1 MVAKNFSCI
10 DQWFLN
16 GVCIPFSSDVV
27 TRVNDSTR
35 LESRFLVTLTR
46 LESRSAVSC
55 DDSWLESRFSSNDST
70 RLILND
76 SWLESESFL
85 ENLQTLADK
94 LFWFAHKEMSRFWF
108 TEAWLVV
115 FEACFPLWLCLLVA
129 KYQFVQ
135 DQVCRLPVRNLRAQI
150 LHYILE

>member
-1 MVAKNFSCI
+1 MFHI
-10 DQWFLN
+10 LT
-16 GVCIPFSSDVV
+16 SDVV

-46 LESRSAVSC
+46 LESRQAISC
-55 DDSWLESRFSSNDST
+55 DDSTRVTFFIKWLDSK
-70 RLILND
+70 RIILND

-94 LFWFAHKEMSRFWF
+94 LFWFAHKEMSHFWF

-129 KYQFVQ
+129 VYQFVQ